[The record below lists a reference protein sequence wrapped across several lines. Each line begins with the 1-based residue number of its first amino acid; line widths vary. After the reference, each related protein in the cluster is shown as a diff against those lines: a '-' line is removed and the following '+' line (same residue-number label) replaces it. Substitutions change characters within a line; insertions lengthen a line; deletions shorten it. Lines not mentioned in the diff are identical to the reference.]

1 MLDNLP
7 FFVRN
12 VHYGRVKR
20 VSASVS
26 IPARVPGKMDRRFI
40 IGVVLIIASVLA
52 FSVLGGFLRGGTR
65 VYTVTTSIA
74 PGETSV
80 KSFSPWNPPSMFR
93 LRKHHWGHPSPDHL
107 SPGSSSCEP
116 TWPIVTTTVGR
127 TPTRWFVSHSP

>member
-52 FSVLGGFLRGGTR
+52 FSVLGGFLRGRNPRLLGDDQHRTR
-65 VYTVTTSIA
+65 
-74 PGETSV
+74 GG
-80 KSFSPWNPPSMFR
+80 
-93 LRKHHWGHPSPDHL
+93 HH
-107 SPGSSSCEP
+107 
-116 TWPIVTTTVGR
+116 GR
-127 TPTRWFVSHSP
+127 